1 MKSVPA
7 DERPSLVSSIDFAKD
22 LIDFETESTN
32 SYPKETIPEGDD
44 CLSDLKSG
52 QSFVPND
59 QQIEQEAGKRSFNTS
74 ECSGNSLEKGNE
86 TPILKAVGH
95 EDASLVFDL
104 VDIGESFVKKPS
116 SLQLLYN
123 SSESES
129 VKTNE
134 TRSKEDDNKNIITAQ
149 QVRDSSTYVNEL
161 FMATLP
167 LSTPSEE
174 REVTTSLRRGSFGEE
189 NGELVGLNGKNIS
202 TQVDSGSECGSPTT
216 VRLQRIGFCEYKSQ
230 ETVENFETAN
240 EDGEAKITLVGN
252 EKAEITSSDVE
263 IKADKSE
270 ELKIACEISE
280 TREQE
285 DYETGKSQVTPNDLG
300 ESKLLVDD
308 FGKREPTVSE
318 VVLPQKQN
326 KTVSKECLKT
336 SSTSV
341 ISGQSKMQTDT
352 PCESKVLKQ
361 GNECQEPVEKGVS
374 R

>member
-7 DERPSLVSSIDFAKD
+7 DEKPSLVSSIDFAKD
-22 LIDFETESTN
+22 LIDFETESTKP
-32 SYPKETIPEGDD
+32 YPKETIPEGDY
-44 CLSDLKSG
+44 CLNDLKSG

-74 ECSGNSLEKGNE
+74 ECSGNSLEKGTE
-86 TPILKAVGH
+86 TPVLKTTGH
-95 EDASLVFDL
+95 ADASLVFDL

-116 SLQLLYN
+116 SLQLLNN
-123 SSESES
+123 SSKSES
-129 VKTNE
+129 VKANE
-134 TRSKEDDNKNIITAQ
+134 TRAKEEDNKNIITAQ
-149 QVRDSSTYVNEL
+149 QIRDSSTYVNEL
-161 FMATLP
+161 FMVTLP

-174 REVTTSLRRGSFGEE
+174 QEVTSSLRRGSFCEE

-230 ETVENFETAN
+230 ETVAN
-240 EDGEAKITLVGN
+240 EDNEAKITLVGN

-270 ELKIACEISE
+270 ELKIACEICE

-285 DYETGKSQVTPNDLG
+285 GYDTEKSQVTPNDLRD
-300 ESKLLVDD
+300 SKLAVDD

-336 SSTSV
+336 SSISV
-341 ISGQSKMQTDT
+341 ISVQCKAETDT
-352 PCESKVLKQ
+352 PFESNVLKQ
-361 GNECQEPVEKGVS
+361 SNECQKPVEKGVS

>member
-1 MKSVPA
+1 MTSVPT

-22 LIDFETESTN
+22 LIDFETESPN
-32 SYPKETIPEGDD
+32 SYPKETIPEGDY
-44 CLSDLKSG
+44 CLNDLKSG
-52 QSFVPND
+52 QSFVTND

-74 ECSGNSLEKGNE
+74 ECSDNSLEKGNE
-86 TPILKAVGH
+86 TPILKTTAH
-95 EDASLVFDL
+95 ADASLVFDL
-104 VDIGESFVKKPS
+104 VDIGESCVKQPS
-116 SLQLLYN
+116 SLQLLNN
-123 SSESES
+123 SSKSQS
-129 VKTNE
+129 VKANE

-149 QVRDSSTYVNEL
+149 QMRDSSTYVDEL

-167 LSTPSEE
+167 LSTSSEE
-174 REVTTSLRRGSFGEE
+174 QEVTTSLRRGSFGEE

-230 ETVENFETAN
+230 ETAANFETAN
-240 EDGEAKITLVGN
+240 KDGGAKIALVGN

-263 IKADKSE
+263 IKAEKSE
-270 ELKIACEISE
+270 ELKIACEICE

-285 DYETGKSQVTPNDLG
+285 GYDTEKSQVTPNDLG
-300 ESKLLVDD
+300 ESRLAVDE
-308 FGKREPTVSE
+308 FGKREPAVNE

-326 KTVSKECLKT
+326 KTVSNECLKT

-341 ISGQSKMQTDT
+341 ISVQCKVETDT

-361 GNECQEPVEKGVS
+361 ISECQKPVQKGVS